1 MANLEDLFSG
11 FNSRKSS
18 EDAVRYGEEL
28 DATAPIRPA
37 SKSSTTI
44 PRAES
49 MAPYAI
55 RAEETPRPDTSFESR
70 LLRALQW
77 IADNREILAE
87 TADGLTVS
95 EDSFT
100 KWGRTYRMLYLRH
113 PRWTDRAGRA
123 RPFKF
128 GESKALALLSV
139 LSEIVQFVRKDAK

>member
-1 MANLEDLFSG
+1 MAGATPAIPFRKESSMANLEDLFSG

-87 TADGLTVS
+87 TADGLNVS

-100 KWGRTYRMLYLRH
+100 KW
-113 PRWTDRAGRA
+113 
-123 RPFKF
+123 
-128 GESKALALLSV
+128 LALLSV
-139 LSEIVQFVRKDAK
+139 LSEIVQFG